1 MQNLVPLALGALLLG
16 TLGGCDDPGSTT
28 IHSNCTKGRVIGG
41 SCNGTL
47 IQLTSGDLTLGKTIT
62 YTGNIYY
69 NVVGTYSVLPAN
81 TAAGTELTFQL
92 RSPTEAE
99 AAPRPCLA
107 IYQEFDVPQL
117 VVENVGC
124 QR

>member
-1 MQNLVPLALGALLLG
+1 MRNLVPLALGALLLG
-16 TLGGCDDPGSTT
+16 TLGGCDNADSTT
-28 IHSNCTKGRVIGG
+28 IHSNCTKGRVVGL

-47 IQLTSGDLTLGKTIT
+47 IQLTSGDLSLGKTIT
-62 YTGNIYY
+62 YGGTIYY
-69 NVVGTYSVLPAN
+69 HVVGTHSALPAN

-99 AAPRPCLA
+99 AAPQPCLA
-107 IYQEFDVPQL
+107 IYQGFDVPQL